1 MERIDELQRDGLK
14 LIQDPD
20 CFCFGTDAVLL
31 ADFASARPGEK
42 VMDLCAASS
51 VVSTLMYARCPE
63 AFYTGLEI
71 QPKQADMGRRSI
83 KMNGLSGRLTMV
95 EGDLR
100 KVETLFPRASFD
112 VVTANPPYM
121 PPDSLKAKSEEVA
134 IARSEICCTLED
146 VIRAASYLLKYH
158 GRFYIVYKPSRLAEL
173 FEKLL
178 AYRLEPKTMQLVF
191 PYKDR
196 EPEQVL
202 IGASKQGGRQM
213 RILPPLITYEKPGVY
228 TRQMLQVYG
237 QDGHHLPL
245 ADTSRSAT
253 GQ

>member
-1 MERIDELQRDGLK
+1 MERIDELQRNGLK

-31 ADFASARPGEK
+31 ADFAKARPGEK

-51 VVSTLMYARCPE
+51 VVSTLMYARCPK

-71 QPKQADMGRRSI
+71 QPRQVDMGKRSI
-83 KMNGLSGRLTMV
+83 EMNGLCGRLTMV

-100 KVETLFPRASFD
+100 QAETLFARGSFD
-112 VVTANPPYM
+112 VVTVNPPYM
-121 PPDSLKAKSEEVA
+121 PPDSLKARSKEVA
-134 IARSEICCTLED
+134 IARSEVCCTLDD
-146 VIRAASYLLKYH
+146 VVRASSYLLKYH
-158 GRFYIVYKPSRLAEL
+158 GRFYIVYKPSRLTDL

-178 AYRLEPKTMQLVF
+178 AYHLEPKTMQLVL
-191 PYKDR
+191 PYRDR

-202 IGASKQGGRQM
+202 IAASKQGGREL

-228 TRQMLQVYG
+228 TRRMLEVYG
-237 QDGHHLPL
+237 QDGHHLPMSNL
-245 ADTSRSAT
+245 
-253 GQ
+253 